1 MNNNNSQP
9 LPMEKIV
16 SVLSYLTCG
25 FVGFLF
31 ILIVFFS
38 KLNLRP
44 FLKFHIYQ
52 SLFLSLLYAVF
63 VYFFG
68 PLTFF
73 IRPLNHL
80 CNVHIIWN
88 LTISDIFIFGVL
100 AYLCIGVLMNKYS
113 YIPWVSDIIKY
124 HVK

>member
-1 MNNNNSQP
+1 MYNNNSQP

-25 FVGFLF
+25 IVGFLF

-52 SLFLSLLYAVF
+52 SIFLSLLFAVIGW
-63 VYFFG
+63 VFG

-73 IRPLNHL
+73 IGPLNRL
-80 CNVHIIWN
+80 CNVHIIGN
-88 LTISDIFIFGVL
+88 FTILNIFTSCLLI
-100 AYLCIGVLMNKYS
+100 YLCVGVVMEKCS